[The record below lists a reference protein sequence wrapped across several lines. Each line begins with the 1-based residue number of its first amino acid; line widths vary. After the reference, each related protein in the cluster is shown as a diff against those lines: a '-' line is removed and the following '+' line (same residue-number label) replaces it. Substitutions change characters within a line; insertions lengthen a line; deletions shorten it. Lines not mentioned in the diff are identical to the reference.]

1 MALRSQALCVQ
12 GNVSIIYI
20 TMCMDVDAILIVTIR
35 YNSFRIKQVKK
46 DPAHILDVDGG
57 CLAQKWHRLSQ
68 QGLDLQSLPVPQ
80 TSLAFWRVLN
90 QQSIPV

>member
-1 MALRSQALCVQ
+1 
-12 GNVSIIYI
+12 
-20 TMCMDVDAILIVTIR
+20 MCMDVDAILIVTIR